1 MPFFIFM
8 VFVKLKKIINK
19 IDDKKKTL
27 HLN

>member
-19 IDDKKKTL
+19 MYDTKKTL